1 VLLSF
6 GVGVFLQIDSD
17 GGDVRAVKL
26 RAAVASE
33 TIFKMGVEDGVYVG
47 VSGDS
52 VRAIERG
59 YDGHTARLD

>member
-1 VLLSF
+1 M
-6 GVGVFLQIDSD
+6 
-17 GGDVRAVKL
+17 L

-33 TIFKMGVEDGVYVG
+33 AIFKMGVEDGVYVG

-52 VRAIERG
+52 VRSIERG